1 MDITEN
7 LIVQAPMFLKIEQKA
22 GITIILKANTQE
34 EEKNNGR
41 SIKK

>member
-1 MDITEN
+1 
-7 LIVQAPMFLKIEQKA
+7 MFLKIEQKA
-22 GITIILKANTQE
+22 GIIIILEVNTQ

>member
-1 MDITEN
+1 VDITEN
-7 LIVQAPMFLKIEQKA
+7 RIVQAPVFLKIEQKA
-22 GITIILKANTQE
+22 GIIIILKVNTQ

>member
-1 MDITEN
+1 VDITEN
-7 LIVQAPMFLKIEQKA
+7 LTVLVLMFLKIEQKA
-22 GITIILKANTQE
+22 GIIIILEVNTQ

>member
-7 LIVQAPMFLKIEQKA
+7 HTVQVPVFLKIGQKA

-34 EEKNNGR
+34 EKNNGR

>member
-7 LIVQAPMFLKIEQKA
+7 LTVLVLMFLKIEQKA
-22 GITIILKANTQE
+22 GIIIILEVNTQ